1 VKSMNST
8 KSQLHQEMK
17 RKIVLEELIK
27 LGVYTTKEGKN
38 VYDCDYDD
46 LKHELVI
53 ARFRQSDR
61 QNDEGKW
68 F

>member
-1 VKSMNST
+1 MNST

-17 RKIVLEELIK
+17 RKIVLEAILELGIHT
-27 LGVYTTKEGKN
+27 VDGKS
-38 VYDCDYDD
+38 VYDLSYDD
-46 LKHELVI
+46 LKYELVL
-53 ARFRQSDR
+53 AFFRQINR